1 MESNCYMS
9 TNFTFPKR
17 TRELRKI
24 LPRSGKSPVK
34 KNGVHK
40 GDIFVMPVYR
50 SQFEKIVAVKMA
62 QDGGVFKYETIR
74 LPYVP
79 KVRHYTPDFYI
90 PETDIYIEAKGR
102 LTREDRTKMLLIKQ
116 QHPECDIR
124 FVFAN
129 AKNKL
134 YKNSKTT
141 YSDWCNK
148 HGFDWAE
155 KTVPREWLKNE

>member
-1 MESNCYMS
+1 MS
-9 TNFTFPKR
+9 TNFAFPKR

>member
-9 TNFTFPKR
+9 TNFAFPKR

-24 LPRSGKSPVK
+24 FPRSGKSPVK

-102 LTREDRTKMLLIKQ
+102 LTREDRTKMILIKQ

>member
-9 TNFTFPKR
+9 TNFAFPKR

>member
-1 MESNCYMS
+1 MS

-102 LTREDRTKMLLIKQ
+102 VTREDRTKMLLIKQ

>member
-1 MESNCYMS
+1 
-9 TNFTFPKR
+9 
-17 TRELRKI
+17 
-24 LPRSGKSPVK
+24 
-34 KNGVHK
+34 
-40 GDIFVMPVYR
+40 MPVYR

-79 KVRHYTPDFYI
+79 KVRHYTQDFYI

>member
-1 MESNCYMS
+1 MS
-9 TNFTFPKR
+9 TNFAFPKR

-79 KVRHYTPDFYI
+79 KVRHYTPDFYM